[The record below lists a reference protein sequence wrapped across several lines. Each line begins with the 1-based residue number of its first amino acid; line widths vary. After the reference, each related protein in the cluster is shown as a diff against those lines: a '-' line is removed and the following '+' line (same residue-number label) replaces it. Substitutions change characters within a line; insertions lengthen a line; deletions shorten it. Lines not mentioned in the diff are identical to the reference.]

1 MEKDT
6 RVYEFGFLLSGLLPE
21 AGALSLLEKIEK
33 IFESV
38 DGKIKEKSTPE
49 RKILSYPIN
58 KQNEGYFNYFHVEL
72 EPEKLEEVREK
83 FKYEADILRYLC
95 LIISAN
101 PDKISKKKSK
111 EPRPSK
117 ERVKTTPIAEKV
129 EEVSTEVDLE
139 ELDHKLDEIKELS

>member
-21 AGALSLLEKIEK
+21 AGVLSLLEKIEK
-33 IFESV
+33 IFEDF
-38 DGKIKEKSTPE
+38 DGKIREKSTPD

-58 KQNEGYFNYFHVEL
+58 KQKEGYFIFFHAEL
-72 EPEKLEEVREK
+72 EPEKLEEVKEK

-101 PDKISKKKSK
+101 PDKIGKNKTK

-117 ERVKTTPIAEKV
+117 EKSKAAPII
-129 EEVSTEVDLE
+129 EEAPSEIDLE
-139 ELDHKLDEIKELS
+139 ALDHKLDEIKELS